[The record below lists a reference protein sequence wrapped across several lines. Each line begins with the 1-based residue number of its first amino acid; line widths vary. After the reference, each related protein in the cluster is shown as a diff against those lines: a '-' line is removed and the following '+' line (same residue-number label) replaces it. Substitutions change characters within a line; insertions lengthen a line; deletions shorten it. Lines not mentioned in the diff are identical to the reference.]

1 MSTGGR
7 LSTGIDVLD
16 RRIDGGFPPGSIVAY
31 VAPPA
36 SQAELLLY
44 ELTRARPSLYLTTD
58 RTETAVEDAFERTEA
73 PTGDPRIRYV
83 AGDDP
88 LGNVTRLFR
97 NVSGEATLIIDSV
110 DVLERTER
118 ARYQNFLN
126 DLQNHMQNIGGLTV
140 LHCLDG
146 ENVPGL
152 RDLTEHMADVVLSLS
167 VDTTGTEVESTL
179 SVPKFRGGRA
189 PSETLKLELDER
201 VRVDTSR
208 DIA

>member
-1 MSTGGR
+1 MSTRGR

-16 RRIDGGFPPGSIVAY
+16 RRLGGGFPPGSVVAY

-44 ELTRARPSLYLTTD
+44 ELTQPRPTLYLTTG
-58 RTETAVEDAFERTEA
+58 RTEAAVEDALEKTDA
-73 PTGDPRIRYV
+73 PTGDPRVRYV

-126 DLQNHMQNIGGLTV
+126 DLANHTENTGGLAI
-140 LHCLDG
+140 LYCLDG
-146 ENVPGL
+146 EDVPAL
-152 RDLTEHMADVVLSLS
+152 RDLTQHLADVVLDLS
-167 VDTTGTEVESTL
+167 VDLVGNEVESTL
-179 SVPKFRGGRA
+179 AIPKFRGGRA
-189 PSETLKLELDER
+189 PSDTLKLELDER